1 MGVTVVLAAD
11 TVTAVVDVS
20 PAVAV
25 IVAVAVAVGV
35 AVAVAVAVAVGV
47 SVAVAVGLAVAVA
60 VGDGVDVGV
69 SVGVGV
75 AVGSGWKAEQ
85 PASRAT
91 RASSA
96 MRTPNEGGIRLEYF
110 MQDYSIVVD
119 LGDGGRGVWIT
130 KDRRGRRHESRRRDA
145 VCHARS
151 RMRISWAFC
160 VAHDK
165 LCALTAS

>member
-1 MGVTVVLAAD
+1 MVLAAD
-11 TVTAVVDVS
+11 TVTAVVGDS
-20 PAVAV
+20 AAVAV
-25 IVAVAVAVGV
+25 MAAVAVAVGV
-35 AVAVAVAVAVGV
+35 AVAVAVAVAVDV
-47 SVAVAVGLAVAVA
+47 VVAVAVAVGLTVA
-60 VGDGVDVGV
+60 VGEGVSVGVAV

-130 KDRRGRRHESRRRDA
+130 KERRGRRHEARRRDA

-151 RMRISWAFC
+151 RLRISWAFC
-160 VAHDK
+160 VAHYQ